1 MAKTHTRYVC
11 QECGRVAATYMGKC
25 PQCGSF
31 NSMVEEVIHDE
42 PVAKSTAVR
51 GLTGRSSPRSIGDV
65 SSDAEDRI
73 HLPIGEFARVLGGGI
88 VPGSIVL
95 VGGDP
100 GIGKCVTGDTR
111 ILDPLTGDFFSIREW
126 AQGQRRVLALDEES
140 LRLQSVPISAFFNR
154 GRRPIVQI
162 QTELGRT
169 LKCTPDHPLLAP
181 DGWAPADSFK
191 PGDRIAAPRAL
202 PHFGTQPLPEA
213 KVKLIAYILSDGS
226 AQSSIGVT
234 NSLPEVAHDMEEI
247 ASAFGMRVVSYA
259 KRSNQAIQ
267 YRFVSMKGQRSIARS
282 DIALALRAVQKQ
294 RQIRWA
300 EWARSAQIS
309 YALLNVWRRGEAAPR
324 ADDLQ
329 RLAQAVDLSIEELAP
344 EARSQ
349 AEKSTPIARYLA
361 EIGLRYTRAANKTIP
376 ACIFRL
382 PRNELALFLK
392 TLFTCDGSV
401 YINQYGQPGVSYS
414 TISQRLAEDV
424 QHLLL
429 RFGISA
435 KLRTK
440 HMQVNEKPY
449 FAYEVTFLGVPQVQ
463 HFIREIGILGRENIS
478 RRIREMKVPV
488 LPSTQRDT
496 IPTGVNFWKLLQ
508 SVDPYSSLKKINHLA
523 GTSFHP
529 ERPNGPLSRYTVA
542 KLANTYPLP
551 RLEALAFGD
560 VLWDT
565 IKSVTPAGEAEVFD
579 LSVPGKHNFVAN
591 DLIIHNST
599 LTLQMAIEM
608 AATQRVLYV
617 SGEESERQIKMRA
630 IRLSQSVGAQRDGQ
644 GPNAKRDAAVPLPKN
659 LLLVTETNLEIILNH
674 ISEVKPDLLIVDSIQ
689 TVYLSNMDSS
699 AGSVSQVRECSSQL
713 RELAKTSGI
722 SVFVIGHVTK
732 EGTIAGPR
740 VLEHIVDTVLYL
752 EGDRFQAYRLLR
764 SVKNRFGAT
773 SEVGVFEMREGGL
786 AEVTN
791 PSEAFLA
798 ERMINAAGSA
808 IAVTMEGTR
817 PILVEI
823 QGLTSPTQFGNARRT
838 ANGVDFNRLLLIAA
852 VLTRRVGLKLGEQDV
867 FVNVVGGL
875 QIDEPAADLAIAAA
889 IASSWRDI
897 PVKAEAVLI
906 AEIGLAGELRM
917 PGQMQ
922 ARLREAQKLGFKTA
936 IVPKALR
943 KGEPY
948 PTGIEIIEVRS
959 IQQALDAA
967 LNVQRELP
975 QGRKVA

>member
-11 QECGRVAATYMGKC
+11 QECGRVTASYMGKC

-31 NSMVEEVIHDE
+31 NSMVEEVIHEE
-42 PVAKSTAVR
+42 PATKNTAVR
-51 GLTGRSSPRSIGDV
+51 GLTGRSAPRSIGDV

-73 HLPIGEFARVLGGGI
+73 NLPIEEFARVLGGGI
-88 VPGSIVL
+88 VPGSIIL

-100 GIGKCVTGDTR
+100 GIGK
-111 ILDPLTGDFFSIREW
+111 
-126 AQGQRRVLALDEES
+126 
-140 LRLQSVPISAFFNR
+140 
-154 GRRPIVQI
+154 
-162 QTELGRT
+162 
-169 LKCTPDHPLLAP
+169 
-181 DGWAPADSFK
+181 
-191 PGDRIAAPRAL
+191 
-202 PHFGTQPLPEA
+202 
-213 KVKLIAYILSDGS
+213 
-226 AQSSIGVT
+226 
-234 NSLPEVAHDMEEI
+234 
-247 ASAFGMRVVSYA
+247 
-259 KRSNQAIQ
+259 
-267 YRFVSMKGQRSIARS
+267 
-282 DIALALRAVQKQ
+282 
-294 RQIRWA
+294 
-300 EWARSAQIS
+300 
-309 YALLNVWRRGEAAPR
+309 
-324 ADDLQ
+324 
-329 RLAQAVDLSIEELAP
+329 
-344 EARSQ
+344 
-349 AEKSTPIARYLA
+349 
-361 EIGLRYTRAANKTIP
+361 
-376 ACIFRL
+376 
-382 PRNELALFLK
+382 
-392 TLFTCDGSV
+392 
-401 YINQYGQPGVSYS
+401 
-414 TISQRLAEDV
+414 
-424 QHLLL
+424 
-429 RFGISA
+429 
-435 KLRTK
+435 
-440 HMQVNEKPY
+440 
-449 FAYEVTFLGVPQVQ
+449 
-463 HFIREIGILGRENIS
+463 
-478 RRIREMKVPV
+478 
-488 LPSTQRDT
+488 
-496 IPTGVNFWKLLQ
+496 
-508 SVDPYSSLKKINHLA
+508 
-523 GTSFHP
+523 
-529 ERPNGPLSRYTVA
+529 
-542 KLANTYPLP
+542 
-551 RLEALAFGD
+551 
-560 VLWDT
+560 
-565 IKSVTPAGEAEVFD
+565 
-579 LSVPGKHNFVAN
+579 
-591 DLIIHNST
+591 ST
-599 LTLQMAIEM
+599 LMLQMAMIM
-608 AATQRVLYV
+608 GTTKRVLYV

-630 IRLSQSVGAQRDGQ
+630 VRL
-644 GPNAKRDAAVPLPKN
+644 NNEKELPKN
-659 LLLVTETNLEIILNH
+659 LLLVTETNLEIIFNH
-674 ISEVKPDLLIVDSIQ
+674 INEIKPDLLIIDSIQ

-852 VLTRRVGLKLGEQDV
+852 VLTRRMGLKLGEQDV

-897 PVKAEAVLI
+897 SVKADAVLI

-948 PTGIEIIEVRS
+948 PKGIEIIEVRS

-967 LNVQRELP
+967 LSVPRELP